1 MNILNLADPEKS
13 EIKFKISKFPDGQQS
28 ITIEPVGY
36 SFSTKIKNV
45 EIKSRLNSF
54 RDLELII
61 CANQALLEMGAKNI
75 NLYVPYF
82 LGARSDRK
90 FLTGSSNYLKT
101 VICPIINS
109 QNFAEV
115 HVLDPH
121 SDVLEAC
128 LNNYKKTSN
137 HVLVSHAIVI
147 SSTAATTF
155 KEKCKQVT
163 LVSPDAGAL
172 KKIYDVA
179 EQFEIEDIVVASKHR
194 DIKTGKITSTDVPGL
209 STDAGAKQFF
219 IVDDICDGGRTFIEL
234 AKAIRAIRPKEIYND
249 TITLV
254 ITHGIFSS
262 GLKELNKLFDG
273 IYTTNSIRPENDP
286 EFSIQND
293 NELHKLNVYNVF

>member
-1 MNILNLADPEKS
+1 
-13 EIKFKISKFPDGQQS
+13 
-28 ITIEPVGY
+28 
-36 SFSTKIKNV
+36 V

-61 CANQALLEMGAKNI
+61 CANQALLEMGAKYVT
-75 NLYVPYF
+75 LYVPYF

-90 FLTGSSNYLKT
+90 FLTGSCNYLKT

-109 QNFAEV
+109 QNFTEV

-137 HVLVSHAIVI
+137 HTLVSHAIVT
-147 SSTAATTF
+147 SSSAAITF

-179 EQFEIEDIVVASKHR
+179 EQFGIEDIIVASKHR
-194 DIKTGKITSTDVPGL
+194 DIATGRITHTDVPGL
-209 STDAGAKQFF
+209 SREDSLPKQFF
-219 IVDDICDGGRTFIEL
+219 IIDDICDGGRTFIEL
-234 AKAIRAIRPKEIYND
+234 AKAIHVVRPKEIFND

-286 EFSIQND
+286 NFSIQND
-293 NELHKLNVYNVF
+293 NELYKLNVYNIF

>member
-1 MNILNLADPEKS
+1 MVILL
-13 EIKFKISKFPDGQQS
+13 
-28 ITIEPVGY
+28 IT
-36 SFSTKIKNV
+36 K
-45 EIKSRLNSF
+45 
-54 RDLELII
+54 LII
-61 CANQALLEMGAKNI
+61 CANQALLELGAKSVS
-75 NLYVPYF
+75 LYVPYF

-90 FLTGSSNYLKT
+90 FLTGASNYLKT
-101 VICPIINS
+101 VICPIINA

-137 HVLVSHAIVI
+137 HMLVSHAIVT
-147 SSTAATTF
+147 SLKVASTF
-155 KEKCKQVT
+155 KEKCKNIT

-194 DIKTGKITSTDVPGL
+194 DIKTGKITHTDVPGL
-209 STDAGAKQFF
+209 SNEDRLPKQFF

-234 AKAIRAIRPKEIYND
+234 AKAIRAVRPQETFQD

-286 EFSIQND
+286 NFSIQND
-293 NELHKLNVYNVF
+293 NELYKLNVYNVF